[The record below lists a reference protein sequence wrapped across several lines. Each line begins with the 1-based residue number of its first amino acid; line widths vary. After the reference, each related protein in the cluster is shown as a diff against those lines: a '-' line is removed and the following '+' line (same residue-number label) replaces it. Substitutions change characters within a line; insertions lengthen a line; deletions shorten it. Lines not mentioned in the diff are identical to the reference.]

1 MLLCYLFV
9 LIININ
15 HMSIV
20 IYIIIQISS
29 LIGTKIIIF
38 MRNILL
44 YLNIC
49 QLVCLISEFETFVVI
64 MSTV

>member
-15 HMSIV
+15 YMYIV

-38 MRNILL
+38 MRNTLL
-44 YLNIC
+44 YLNFC
-49 QLVCLISEFETFVVI
+49 QLVCLISEYETFVVI